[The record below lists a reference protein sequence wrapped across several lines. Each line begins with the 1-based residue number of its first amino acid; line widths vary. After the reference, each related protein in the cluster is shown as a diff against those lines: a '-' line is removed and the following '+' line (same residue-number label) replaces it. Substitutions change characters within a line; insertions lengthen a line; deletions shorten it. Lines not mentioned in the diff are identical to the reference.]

1 MNDVMKFTTVGVAM
15 FLAGLVLGLT
25 PISVGDTDYSGY
37 SCGSAFFTSDSLSTS
52 GHEECLLDGGA
63 ANRRIAALALLVAG
77 SVFLIAPGLPDTWF
91 PASSKPTVREQQGR
105 VTREA
110 REKGVV

>member
-1 MNDVMKFTTVGVAM
+1 MKFTTVGIAM
-15 FLAGLVLGLT
+15 ILAGLVLGLT

-63 ANRRIAALALLVAG
+63 ANRRIAAFALLVAG
-77 SVFLIAPGLPDTWF
+77 LFFLFAPGLWF
-91 PASSKPTVREQQGR
+91 SESDESRVRAQQER
-105 VTREA
+105 VTRED
-110 REKGVV
+110 REKGVI